1 MRHTITM
8 TEDLLNY
15 ISAMGVREHPVLVKC
30 RAETGAMGQVSIM
43 QISPE
48 QGAFMSMLVRLVGA
62 KRCLE
67 VGTFTGYSS
76 LAVAL
81 ALPEDGHVDA
91 CDVSEEF
98 MTKARGY
105 WKAADMAQKITGHVA
120 PAVQTLDKFIADG
133 KSGTYDFAFIDADKT
148 SYDAYYERALTLL
161 RRGGLIAIDNVLW
174 SGKVADTKDRSPDT
188 LALRA
193 INAKVQN
200 DQRVDL
206 ALVPISDGV
215 MLARK
220 R

>member
-8 TEDLLNY
+8 TEDLLTY
-15 ISAMGVREHPVLVKC
+15 ISAVGVREHPVLAKC
-30 RAETGAMGQVSIM
+30 RTETGTMGQVSIM

-48 QGAFMSMLVRLVGA
+48 QGAFMSMIVRLVGA

-81 ALPEDGHVDA
+81 ALPDDGHVDA

-98 MTKARGY
+98 MAKARGY
-105 WKAADMAQKITGHVA
+105 WKAADMSKKITGHVA

-200 DQRVDL
+200 DQRVDM